1 MLEQFEKLSL
11 LESEDTEVIEVIEGK
26 SYTCEFLQS
35 TRRYQH
41 TRDVH
46 QGLSIPCD
54 RYIWIHHRS
63 WNSLN
68 VDHIHKGADTRRYL

>member
-46 QGLSIPCD
+46 QGLSIPCG
-54 RYIWIHHRS
+54 RYI
-63 WNSLN
+63 
-68 VDHIHKGADTRRYL
+68 